1 MRSEGNVGLRRAAG
15 LSTALT
21 AYTVKLYFVSTVL
34 LKRHS
39 NRWFGTANTS
49 HGPQDLYTTVY
60 PGATMCVIRILSLSV
75 TLLVCHLRGVLSHH
89 QSHACGTIYSL
100 W

>member
-21 AYTVKLYFVSTVL
+21 AYTVKLYFVSAFKTAC
-34 LKRHS
+34 S
-39 NRWFGTANTS
+39 NRWFGTENTS
-49 HGPQDLYTTVY
+49 DGSQDLYTTVY
-60 PGATMCVIRILSLSV
+60 PGATMCVIGILSLSV
-75 TLLVCHLRGVLSHH
+75 TLLVCHLRWVLSHH

-100 W
+100 